1 MGSTSSSYRARTV
14 RRTTVEERRAE
25 ILEVTCQVVI
35 ERGFAATRV
44 SDVANKLGVS
54 TGLIHYHFDSKQQLL
69 AEAFQHAARQEMASL
84 EADLASA
91 PNDIAKLDRVLEN
104 YTPGQGDLDWL
115 LWIDSWG
122 EALRNPA
129 MKKISQE
136 LDVEATAL
144 IERVIREGVASGVF
158 VCPDPSGTSWRLAA
172 LLDGLGIQLTVHDGV
187 ITRDELLRHVRGV
200 ALTELG
206 LPADAFGARS
216 LKRKPPKSPES
227 R

>member
-1 MGSTSSSYRARTV
+1 MSATSSSYRARTV

-35 ERGFAATRV
+35 ERGFAATRI

-136 LDVEATAL
+136 LDIEATAL

-158 VCPDPSGTSWRLAA
+158 VCVDPPGTSWRLAA

-206 LPADAFGARS
+206 LPNDAFGARS
-216 LKRKPPKSPES
+216 LKRKTPKLP
-227 R
+227 

>member
-1 MGSTSSSYRARTV
+1 MK
-14 RRTTVEERRAE
+14 RTTVEERRAE

-69 AEAFQHAARQEMASL
+69 AEAFQHAARQEMVSL
-84 EADLASA
+84 EEDLAGA
-91 PNDIAKLDRVLEN
+91 PNDVAKLDRVLEN

-115 LWIDSWG
+115 MWIDSWG

-129 MKKISQE
+129 MKAISQE

-144 IERVIREGVASGVF
+144 IERVIREGVANGQFS
-158 VCPDPSGTSWRLAA
+158 CPDPSGSAWRLAA

-187 ITRDELLRHVRGV
+187 ITRDELLRHVRLV
-200 ALTELG
+200 AIFELG
-206 LPADAFGARS
+206 LTADAFSARN
-216 LKRKPPKSPES
+216 LKRRSPKPTP
-227 R
+227 

>member
-1 MGSTSSSYRARTV
+1 MK
-14 RRTTVEERRAE
+14 RTTVEERRAE

-69 AEAFQHAARQEMASL
+69 AEAFQHAARQEMVSL
-84 EADLASA
+84 EEDLASA
-91 PNDIAKLDRVLEN
+91 PNDVAKLDRVVEN

-115 LWIDSWG
+115 MWIDSWG

-129 MKKISQE
+129 MKAISQE

-144 IERVIREGVASGVF
+144 IERVIREGVTSGQF
-158 VCPDPSGTSWRLAA
+158 VCPDPSGSAWRLAA

-187 ITRDELLRHVRGV
+187 ITRDELLRHVRLV
-200 ALTELG
+200 AIFELG
-206 LPADAFGARS
+206 LTADAFSARN
-216 LKRKPPKSPES
+216 LKRRTPRPAS
-227 R
+227 

>member
-1 MGSTSSSYRARTV
+1 MK
-14 RRTTVEERRAE
+14 RTTVEERRAE
-25 ILEVTCQVVI
+25 ILEITCQVVI

-69 AEAFQHAARQEMASL
+69 AEAFQHAARQEMVSL
-84 EADLASA
+84 EEDLTSA
-91 PNDIAKLDRVLEN
+91 PNDVAKLDRVLEN

-115 LWIDSWG
+115 MWIDSWG

-129 MKKISQE
+129 MRAISQE

-144 IERVIREGVASGVF
+144 IERVIRDGVANGQF
-158 VCPDPSGTSWRLAA
+158 TCPDPAGSSWRLAA

-187 ITRDELLRHVRGV
+187 ITRDELLRHVRLV
-200 ALTELG
+200 AIFELG
-206 LPADAFGARS
+206 LTPDAFGARN
-216 LKRKPPKSPES
+216 LKRRSPKPAV
-227 R
+227 